1 MTDIAIQNY
10 GFTKTIGNKINNEIK
25 WMGDY
30 NGDVANIDIGINN
43 NGNKE
48 LIHMKLDNNDLI
60 EMLGV
65 QPVEMS
71 LDDRLINDYLKRDG
85 LKYNDLKPS
94 IIYQKQTELQPL
106 MPITLEGALIKKKSR
121 KHRKH
126 NKRQHKKTS
135 HKRRKS
141 HRR

>member
-1 MTDIAIQNY
+1 MTNIAIQNY
-10 GFTKTIGNKINNEIK
+10 GFTKTIGNNINNEIK

-30 NGDVANIDIGINN
+30 NGDVANIELDINN
-43 NGNKE
+43 NGKKE

-71 LDDRLINDYLKRDG
+71 LDERLMNDYLKHDG
-85 LKYNDLKPS
+85 LKPFS
-94 IIYQKQTELQPL
+94 SPIYQSQSDLQPL
-106 MPITLEGALIKKKSR
+106 IPITLEGALIKKKSR
-121 KHRKH
+121 KHRKY